1 MDEQGSLVIEKNT
14 PDDKPKI
21 DLNSVEEVKLPN
33 GHRYIKYI
41 DLEKD
46 IPVML
51 MINEASKTTK
61 EIIDGLQIG
70 SFSYS
75 ASDVMGSERNFKNQ
89 EILIIPIEKIDNYQ
103 YAFNNMN
110 TEQRQIVNLYIKNKD
125 SFNPHLRYIN
135 VDEGIAI
142 DDLGKVIT
150 CMFNPQTNRYD
161 VKYSDVVKY
170 EKENVTKENDTLDS
184 FDLEAIL
191 VDIVENNKTI
201 NVEGCTISK
210 ALIEEYAKNIGLENN
225 NIEEKIKNR
234 FKNTN
239 SLLKIINELSIIY
252 KDKYGT
258 DFQSG
263 NNSLSNAKVKVKV
276 PSGTARFGGN
286 QPAEYSFNPNI
297 NNMGYASQ
305 ILTVSLATFAIGVIF
320 GILIF
325 ALKLFS

>member
-41 DLEKD
+41 DLEKN

-75 ASDVMGSERNFKNQ
+75 ASDVMGPERNFKNQ

-142 DDLGKVIT
+142 DDSGKVIT
-150 CMFNPQTNRYD
+150 CMFNSRTNRYD

-191 VDIVENNKTI
+191 VDIVENNKAI

-210 ALIEEYAKNIGLENN
+210 ALIEEYSKNIGLENN

-234 FKNTN
+234 FNN
-239 SLLKIINELSIIY
+239 SDRLLYILNELSITYI
-252 KDKYGT
+252 DKYIKN
-258 DFQSG
+258 SG
-263 NNSLSNAKVKVKV
+263 NSEQFHDKVKEK
-276 PSGTARFGGN
+276 SNGHSLIGRDSQTNGINGT
-286 QPAEYSFNPNI
+286 I